1 MRITSKGQVTIPQA
15 VRERAGL
22 MPGTDVEFVFE
33 GETVVLRKRPPGKKP
48 TRGQAMVERLSA
60 ARANYGMSTD
70 EVIELMR
77 GPPAD
82 CDAPPPRKRR

>member
-1 MRITSKGQVTIPQA
+1 
-15 VRERAGL
+15 
-22 MPGTDVEFVFE
+22 
-33 GETVVLRKRPPGKKP
+33 
-48 TRGQAMVERLSA
+48 MVERLSA